1 MLAGNRTLQ
10 KRLDRFI
17 CNLRDFKISGID
29 MIGMDAIPGLSY
41 SNDKKVRKEIKKL
54 ELPVLPSDHY
64 GLLLTI
70 SKQ

>member
-1 MLAGNRTLQ
+1 
-10 KRLDRFI
+10 
-17 CNLRDFKISGID
+17 

-41 SNDKKVRKEIKKL
+41 SKEKKVRKEVKKL

-70 SKQ
+70 SSL